1 MITEN
6 KILQIEEISFGYNRN
21 ETILDDFS
29 IDVNEGEFVTV
40 LGDSGVGKTTLFR
53 AINGLEKIENGY
65 IRVDGNLMSSSFYH
79 LPPEKRPVGTIF
91 QDYAL
96 FPHFNVEKNIYYGI
110 DKKNFD
116 KKFVDEIVN
125 LLRVENLF
133 DRYIDQLSGGQRQRV
148 SLARSL
154 VRKPKLLLMDEPYS
168 NLDKNLRQD
177 IRRDLK
183 KIFSK
188 MGSTVL
194 LITHDSE
201 EALSLSDKIGYLYK
215 GKIIQFDTPYEIFHN
230 PLHKIIAKSISNSNI
245 LEGTPSNGKIRTNIG
260 EFITSEKITNPDKIS
275 INVRPN
281 QLTLDNSSKKYEI
294 VEEEFLEGS
303 QLYLVKDTENNH
315 IISVS
320 MIGENDFS
328 VGDKVGI
335 QIINNNANLI
345 DIS

>member
-1 MITEN
+1 M
-6 KILQIEEISFGYNRN
+6 
-21 ETILDDFS
+21 
-29 IDVNEGEFVTV
+29 
-40 LGDSGVGKTTLFR
+40 
-53 AINGLEKIENGY
+53 
-65 IRVDGNLMSSSFYH
+65 
-79 LPPEKRPVGTIF
+79 
-91 QDYAL
+91 
-96 FPHFNVEKNIYYGI
+96 
-110 DKKNFD
+110 
-116 KKFVDEIVN
+116 
-125 LLRVENLF
+125 RVENLF

-194 LITHDSE
+194 LITHDSV

-215 GKIIQFDTPYEIFHN
+215 GKIIQFDSPYEIFHN

-245 LEGTPSNGKIRTNIG
+245 LEGTPSNGKIITKIG
-260 EFITSEKITNPDKIS
+260 EFIISEKITSSNNIS

-281 QLTLDNSSKKYEI
+281 QLSLDHTGNKYEI

-303 QLYLVKDTENNH
+303 QLYLVKDTENNQ
-315 IISVS
+315 IISIS

-328 VGDKVGI
+328 VGDKVGV

>member
-1 MITEN
+1 
-6 KILQIEEISFGYNRN
+6 
-21 ETILDDFS
+21 
-29 IDVNEGEFVTV
+29 
-40 LGDSGVGKTTLFR
+40 
-53 AINGLEKIENGY
+53 
-65 IRVDGNLMSSSFYH
+65 MSSSFYH

-116 KKFVDEIVN
+116 KKFIDEIVN

-194 LITHDSE
+194 LIC
-201 EALSLSDKIGYLYK
+201 LLY
-215 GKIIQFDTPYEIFHN
+215 T
-230 PLHKIIAKSISNSNI
+230 S
-245 LEGTPSNGKIRTNIG
+245 PSPR
-260 EFITSEKITNPDKIS
+260 D
-275 INVRPN
+275 
-281 QLTLDNSSKKYEI
+281 
-294 VEEEFLEGS
+294 
-303 QLYLVKDTENNH
+303 
-315 IISVS
+315 
-320 MIGENDFS
+320 
-328 VGDKVGI
+328 
-335 QIINNNANLI
+335 
-345 DIS
+345 